1 MNVVFGK
8 QNVENRWDILR
19 EFWQNSIAVRKRWRK
34 VDRTHAMNPNKSS
47 NLVRAANSWLLFFLT
62 VYICLSQL
70 IDWSLIIVFC
80 IIYIYAN
87 SGFSG
92 LLSLLNM
99 FRFVGWVG
107 PIRLGYKSTHVRNSN
122 IWKSNCLLRSWFR
135 FPRFSVVFHIE
146 QWLLNPCWLMIS
158 SGIILPNIC
167 IWWFLGILGYN
178 NYTSQYIYNIPMY
191 ISWL

>member
-1 MNVVFGK
+1 MNVVFLGK

-47 NLVRAANSWLLFFLT
+47 NLVRAANSWLFFSYGLHLFIT
-62 VYICLSQL
+62 ADCLIANYCVL
-70 IDWSLIIVFC
+70 HY
-80 IIYIYAN
+80 IIYIYYAN

-107 PIRLGYKSTHVRNSN
+107 PIRLGYKSTHVCNVCNSNNSN
-122 IWKSNCLLRSWFR
+122 IWKSNCLLRSCFR
-135 FPRFSVVFHIE
+135 FPRFSVLFHIE
-146 QWLLNPCWLMIS
+146 QWLRSTPVGWWLVRGLYFPI
-158 SGIILPNIC
+158 
-167 IWWFLGILGYN
+167 YV
-178 NYTSQYIYNIPMY
+178 YIYIFNI
-191 ISWL
+191 WGF